1 MDATTLTTFINEVG
15 FPIVV
20 CIALFYTQ
28 RESTKNMVKILD
40 EFKEVIKD
48 HTKALNNIIKRGGDD
63 V

>member
-28 RESTKNMVKILD
+28 RESTKNMAKVLD

-48 HTKALNNIIKRGGDD
+48 NTKALHNLFKREGDD

>member
-28 RESTKNMVKILD
+28 RESTKNMTKVLD

-48 HTKALNNIIKRGGDD
+48 NTKALHNLIKRGGDD

>member
-1 MDATTLTTFINEVG
+1 MDATTLTAFINEVG

-28 RESTKNMVKILD
+28 RASNKNMAKVLD

-48 HTKALNNIIKRGGDD
+48 NTKALHNLIKRGGDD

>member
-28 RESTKNMVKILD
+28 RESNKNMTKVLD

-48 HTKALNNIIKRGGDD
+48 NTKALSNLIKRGGDD

>member
-28 RESTKNMVKILD
+28 RESNKNMVKILD

>member
-1 MDATTLTTFINEVG
+1 MDITILTSFINEVG

-28 RESTKNMVKILD
+28 RESNKNMAKVLD

-48 HTKALNNIIKRGGDD
+48 NTKALHNLIKRGGDD

>member
-28 RESTKNMVKILD
+28 RESNKNMAKVLD

-48 HTKALNNIIKRGGDD
+48 NTTALHNLIKRGGDD

>member
-28 RESTKNMVKILD
+28 RESNKNMVKILD

-48 HTKALNNIIKRGGDD
+48 HTKALHNLIKRGGDD